1 MYRLIA
7 ISVMDRKY
15 MYVGV
20 ALLGL
25 GLFMGHLVT
34 SIIFFG
40 ILSASSLIFL
50 VESSSKRFKMLIGKY
65 GFVLDLILFVL
76 SAIAVAYLGVT
87 VAGGLAVA
95 SLIFTVYRLNFL
107 KPWYDRVKHTVVQS
121 SLSIKEVVA
130 GWFNKAYDGIKSGW
144 SFVKGL
150 FNSKK
155 DLPCVEI

>member
-1 MYRLIA
+1 
-7 ISVMDRKY
+7 MDRKY

-40 ILSASSLIFL
+40 ILSAASLIFL

-107 KPWYDRVKHTVVQS
+107 KPWYDRVKHTVVKS
-121 SLSIKEVVA
+121 SISLKETVA

-155 DLPCVEI
+155 AELCVEN